1 MRGAAFYPTQNGQ
14 SLGAFPVRRKVA
26 TMRGERSG
34 DTISVGIAGCGAIAF
49 SKHLPS
55 LRKLAQVR
63 IKGLYDRNRFKAENA
78 RRDFGDDS
86 TQVHGTFE
94 DLIADDRIDVVHVC
108 TNNASH
114 ASMTIAAL
122 EAGKH
127 VMCEKPMARNAEEAR
142 AMLEA
147 ARRTRKKLSISFQ
160 NRFRPEVQYLRAL
173 CENAELGDIY
183 FAKAHA
189 VRRRAVPTWGSF
201 HNKTIQG
208 GGCLIDIGSHALD
221 LALWMMGKYTPR
233 SVVGNVYDKLAAH
246 VSGANAWGRWD
257 PGAFTVEDAAFA
269 LITMEQGE
277 TIFLEASWALNVAED
292 SEAKVTLCGTKG
304 GADMNRSLRIT
315 GEKFGQLFTTTV
327 DMDAHTHRTRVK
339 VESAAD
345 LEARLWIECIA
356 NDSEP
361 VVKPEEAL
369 VVTEIIDAIYDS
381 SAKKRPVHFHD

>member
-1 MRGAAFYPTQNGQ
+1 MRTERAD
-14 SLGAFPVRRKVA
+14 A
-26 TMRGERSG
+26 TV
-34 DTISVGIAGCGAIAF
+34 TVGIAGCGAIAF
-49 SKHLPS
+49 YKHLPS
-55 LRKLAQVR
+55 LRKVPNVR
-63 IKGLYDRNRFKAENA
+63 IGGLYDRNRFKAENA

-86 TQVHGTFE
+86 THVYDTFE
-94 DLIADDRIDVVHVC
+94 HLIADERIDVLHVC

-147 ARRTRKKLSISFQ
+147 ATRTRKKLSISFQ
-160 NRFRPEVQYLRAL
+160 NRFRPEVQYLHAL
-173 CENAELGDIY
+173 CVNSELGDIY
-183 FAKAHA
+183 LAKAHA
-189 VRRRAVPTWGSF
+189 IRRRAVPTWGSF
-201 HNKTIQG
+201 HNKSIQG

-221 LALWMMGKYTPR
+221 LALWMMGKYKPR
-233 SVVGNVYDKLAAH
+233 SVVGNVYDMLAKS

-257 PGAFTVEDAAFA
+257 PNAFTVEDAAFA
-269 LITMEQGE
+269 LITMEHGE
-277 TIFLEASWALNVAED
+277 TIFLEASWALNVIED
-292 SEAKVTLCGTKG
+292 VEAKVTLCGTAG
-304 GADMNRSLRIT
+304 GADMTRQLRIT

-327 DMDAHTHRTRVK
+327 DMDAHIHRTRVK

-345 LEARLWIECIA
+345 LEARLWIECIV

-369 VVTEIIDAIYDS
+369 VVTEIIDAIYES
-381 SAKKRPVHFHD
+381 SAKKVPVYFND